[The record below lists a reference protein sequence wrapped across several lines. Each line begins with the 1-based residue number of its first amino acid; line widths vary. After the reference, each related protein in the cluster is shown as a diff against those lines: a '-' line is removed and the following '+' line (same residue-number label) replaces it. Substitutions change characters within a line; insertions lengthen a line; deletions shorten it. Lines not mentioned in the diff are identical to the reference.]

1 MKKKK
6 WKIKTNTHK
15 RIKDGQTIKDK
26 KRPKEN
32 KKEESNKMKESIK
45 RKSEK
50 ECISCKNSSQGIT
63 LLALVIT
70 IIIII
75 ILSTVAISFLFGENG
90 LITKAQQAKLQ
101 HEIET
106 ARETL
111 TMILGDAFVEKKIN
125 PDYDQNGFLDDFIK
139 AREPNVYLEDAAIGL
154 DGHVF
159 GLDRSVPELGEYQG
173 ELTGPRIKE
182 IKVLEETTNSA
193 SIEVVAVNAE
203 GATYEYWYKSNAEGE
218 DQWKEVETDNKS
230 NTCTISE
237 LTQGEIYNVRVT
249 ITTNEGSTTGEINV
263 HLGRIPEGTI
273 TFSPAEWI
281 GDGTAKTTINTS
293 ETGYTLQY
301 QIVVGEGQI
310 VDTNWKTATP
320 GQTIEGL
327 HHNET
332 VYGRL
337 FDGTNES
344 KEYGTLTV
352 KDEEKPEVNV
362 SASNVTKDSITV
374 NVIANDS
381 QSGLATSD
389 TYKYYLNDS
398 LESANTNN
406 SYKFEGLS
414 DGVKYTIKVEV
425 MDTAGLTA
433 SKTIEETTQK
443 KSEIEKAKDSGQKY
457 NNNTE
462 LEDDYGNKVW
472 IPGGFNVASDSG
484 TSVSEGV
491 VIEDEKDNQF
501 VWIPVGT
508 YKLSE
513 TQSKNNELVRRN
525 FTASGFDTVSGDNV
539 RYDDDGKY
547 SYYGEGD
554 SRSVAYGTIGNFK
567 AKAAEKGGFY
577 IGRFEQGQGN
587 QSKINLTP
595 YNNIRRNDAM
605 DEAESMYYGNSY
617 VTSELMSS
625 YAWDTAL
632 NFVCQTN
639 EEGYTLSITKD
650 RTYGNIGTGV
660 LSNTGTYKVNG
671 SVVDKYSNIYDL
683 IGNIREWTTEYSAYS
698 GAPCTAIGGVYA
710 YANKV
715 SRRTCN
721 GTAYAG
727 SDQGFRIQLYLK

>member
-1 MKKKK
+1 M
-6 WKIKTNTHK
+6 
-15 RIKDGQTIKDK
+15 
-26 KRPKEN
+26 
-32 KKEESNKMKESIK
+32 
-45 RKSEK
+45 
-50 ECISCKNSSQGIT
+50 
-63 LLALVIT
+63 
-70 IIIII
+70 
-75 ILSTVAISFLFGENG
+75 
-90 LITKAQQAKLQ
+90 
-101 HEIET
+101 
-106 ARETL
+106 
-111 TMILGDAFVEKKIN
+111 
-125 PDYDQNGFLDDFIK
+125 
-139 AREPNVYLEDAAIGL
+139 
-154 DGHVF
+154 
-159 GLDRSVPELGEYQG
+159 
-173 ELTGPRIKE
+173 
-182 IKVLEETTNSA
+182 
-193 SIEVVAVNAE
+193 
-203 GATYEYWYKSNAEGE
+203 
-218 DQWKEVETDNKS
+218 
-230 NTCTISE
+230 
-237 LTQGEIYNVRVT
+237 
-249 ITTNEGSTTGEINV
+249 
-263 HLGRIPEGTI
+263 
-273 TFSPAEWI
+273 
-281 GDGTAKTTINTS
+281 
-293 ETGYTLQY
+293 
-301 QIVVGEGQI
+301 
-310 VDTNWKTATP
+310 
-320 GQTIEGL
+320 

-337 FDGTNES
+337 WDGTNES
-344 KEYGTLTV
+344 KVYATVKVKDLEEPEVTVNPKGTTTNSVSVTVSATDGQSGMREDSRYTYSIKITGQDDSTYTMPSNAQNISSNTYTFTGLTQGTSYDVKVEVNGDNADNIGTGTLSNQSTGTV
-352 KDEEKPEVNV
+352 GGATGGLVTGSIIASSPTWSGGKASITLTTNTGLQIQYQVGSTTENWTTINSGGQVTGINHKDTVYARLWDGNNAGSE
-362 SASNVTKDSITV
+362 ASVMIKDTIPPIINSFTATNVTYNSITV
-374 NVIANDS
+374 QVNA
-381 QSGLATSD
+381 SD
-389 TYKYYLNDS
+389 TQTGLNGTYTYYLNDGNAVTS
-398 LESANTNN
+398 EKN
-406 SYKFEGLS
+406 SFTFSGLS
-414 DGVKYTIKVEV
+414 DGVQYTLKVDV
-425 MDTAGLTA
+425 SDRAGHSTA
-433 SKTIEETTQK
+433 KTIVINTQK